1 MTSKKPVSLDKAYP
15 EFVAKLVGLLEQ
27 ARRNSARSVNALM
40 TGTYW
45 EIGRRIVEQE
55 QRGQRRAQYGRA
67 LLYRLA
73 VDLTSRFGKGFSA
86 RNLLAMREFFL
97 AWSIPQTVSAES
109 LEPGQTGDTQENPQT
124 ASAKS
129 PGLARPSPFPL
140 PWSHYVRLL
149 SVNNRQTRDFY
160 EAEAL
165 RGGWSVRQLDRQ
177 IATQFFERTQ
187 LSRNKAALLRQ
198 TQPADPVGS
207 LTPEEEIKDPFVLEF
222 LGLKDE
228 YSENALEEGL
238 IHRLQEFLLE
248 LGSDF
253 AFLARQRRLRVGDE
267 WYRID
272 LLFFHRRLRCLVII
286 DLKIGK
292 FTHADA
298 GQMNLYLNYAREHW
312 TLPDENPPLGLI
324 LCSEKNEAVA
334 HYALGNLRNKV
345 LSSQY
350 KLALPGEKELAKE
363 IAKTRK
369 ALLQQTKRT
378 Q

>member
-1 MTSKKPVSLDKAYP
+1 MTPTSPVSLDKAYS
-15 EFVAKLVGLLEQ
+15 EFVSRLVGLLEQ
-27 ARRNSARSVNALM
+27 ARRNSARSVNAIM
-40 TGTYW
+40 TSTYW

-55 QRGQRRAQYGRA
+55 QRGQRRAQYGKA
-67 LLYRLA
+67 LLRRLA
-73 VDLTSRFGKGFSA
+73 ADLTSRFGKGFSE

-109 LEPGQTGDTQENPQT
+109 IEPGQTRDAPENPQT

-129 PGLARPSPFPL
+129 EGLARPSPFPL

-149 SVNNRQTRDFY
+149 SVNNREARDFY

-187 LSRNKAALLRQ
+187 LSRNKAALLRRG
-198 TQPADPVGS
+198 QPPDPTEQLS
-207 LTPEEEIKDPFVLEF
+207 PEQEIKDPFVLEF

-228 YSENALEEGL
+228 YSENALEEAL

-334 HYALGNLRNKV
+334 HYALGNLNNKV

-350 KLALPGEKELAKE
+350 KLALPGERELAQE

-369 ALLQQTKRT
+369 ALLQQTQRT
-378 Q
+378 K

>member
-1 MTSKKPVSLDKAYP
+1 MTPKKPAFLDQAYVAFVSQ
-15 EFVAKLVGLLEQ
+15 LVGLLEQ

-40 TGTYW
+40 TATYW

-55 QRGQRRAQYGRA
+55 QRGQKRAQYGKA
-67 LLYRLA
+67 LLHRLA
-73 VDLTSRFGKGFSA
+73 GDLTARFGKGFSE

-97 AWSIPQTVSAES
+97 AWSIPQTASAEWT
-109 LEPGQTGDTQENPQT
+109 EPEGSGDAQQNPQT
-124 ASAKS
+124 PSAIS
-129 PGLARPSPFPL
+129 PGLAWPSPFPL

-149 SVNNRQTRDFY
+149 SVKNRQARTFY
-160 EAEAL
+160 EKEAL

-187 LSRNKAALLRQ
+187 LSRNKAALLRRG
-198 TQPADPVGS
+198 QPADPTEP
-207 LTPEEEIKDPFVLEF
+207 LTPEQEIKDPFVLEF

-228 YSENALEEGL
+228 YSENTLEEAL

-312 TLPDENPPLGLI
+312 TLAGENPPLGLI

-334 HYALGNLRNKV
+334 HYALGNLHNKV

-350 KLALPGEKELAKE
+350 KLALPGEKELAQE

-369 ALLQQTKRT
+369 ALLQQIER
-378 Q
+378 

>member
-67 LLYRLA
+67 LLHRLA

-109 LEPGQTGDTQENPQT
+109 LEPGQTGDTQRIRRRRLRNPQ
-124 ASAKS
+124 S
-129 PGLARPSPFPL
+129 LARPSPFPL

-187 LSRNKAALLRQ
+187 LSRNKAALRA
-198 TQPADPVGS
+198 PS
-207 LTPEEEIKDPFVLEF
+207 
-222 LGLKDE
+222 
-228 YSENALEEGL
+228 S
-238 IHRLQEFLLE
+238 
-248 LGSDF
+248 
-253 AFLARQRRLRVGDE
+253 AR
-267 WYRID
+267 
-272 LLFFHRRLRCLVII
+272 
-286 DLKIGK
+286 
-292 FTHADA
+292 
-298 GQMNLYLNYAREHW
+298 
-312 TLPDENPPLGLI
+312 
-324 LCSEKNEAVA
+324 
-334 HYALGNLRNKV
+334 
-345 LSSQY
+345 
-350 KLALPGEKELAKE
+350 
-363 IAKTRK
+363 
-369 ALLQQTKRT
+369 
-378 Q
+378 